1 MVGMLTYGNKKY
13 ESLDS
18 VMRVTIGP
26 LYDAT
31 QKMLPL
37 IDKDT
42 AAFNDYMVHSYTCV
56 MYRMSCT
63 CTSKILMLTVIMC
76 IQTALKLPQA
86 SEEDKAKYVKLFKI

>member
-1 MVGMLTYGNKKY
+1 MALGTMVGLLTYGNKKY

-18 VMRVTIGP
+18 EMRSTIGP

-42 AAFNDYMVHSYTCV
+42 EAFSDYMVN
-56 MYRMSCT
+56 
-63 CTSKILMLTVIMC
+63 ITVLDSAM
-76 IQTALKLPQA
+76 
-86 SEEDKAKYVKLFKI
+86 

>member
-1 MVGMLTYGNKKY
+1 MVGMLTYGNRKY

-18 VMRVTIGP
+18 VMRATIGP

-42 AAFNDYMVHSYTCV
+42 AAFNDYMVHIQFD
-56 MYRMSCT
+56 MY
-63 CTSKILMLTVIMC
+63 
-76 IQTALKLPQA
+76 Q
-86 SEEDKAKYVKLFKI
+86 

>member
-1 MVGMLTYGNKKY
+1 MVGLLTYGNKKY

-18 VMRVTIGP
+18 VMRATIEP

-42 AAFNDYMVHSYTCV
+42 EAFSDYMV
-56 MYRMSCT
+56 
-63 CTSKILMLTVIMC
+63 
-76 IQTALKLPQA
+76 
-86 SEEDKAKYVKLFKI
+86 

>member
-1 MVGMLTYGNKKY
+1 MVGLLTYGNRKY

-18 VMRVTIGP
+18 VMRATIGP

-42 AAFNDYMVHSYTCV
+42 AAFNDYMVYSGTQASRLPNVDYDSDTISYIV
-56 MYRMSCT
+56 IYYRM
-63 CTSKILMLTVIMC
+63 L
-76 IQTALKLPQA
+76 
-86 SEEDKAKYVKLFKI
+86 